1 MNEEIEIKFSPPKGL
16 LPIIASQSMM
26 GNKKIL
32 WSIGVLFALVF
43 GILAYIAL
51 LPLFGKNSENL
62 ENSISLLQ
70 TFLTILGMLFA
81 VSYAANQKNNQN
93 NPEKFLENFFNN
105 FHIERFSKNFTKSR
119 RSRFSDYKI
128 LLKYNKDGETQIG
141 YNLEYD
147 NFFIYSSKEKIE
159 KIARENN
166 LEKFG
171 NSSLWLGENCSG
183 SYNERISQLREYI
196 DFVEKNF

>member
-1 MNEEIEIKFSPPKGL
+1 MNS
-16 LPIIASQSMM
+16 
-26 GNKKIL
+26 
-32 WSIGVLFALVF
+32 
-43 GILAYIAL
+43 
-51 LPLFGKNSENL
+51 
-62 ENSISLLQ
+62 
-70 TFLTILGMLFA
+70 
-81 VSYAANQKNNQN
+81 
-93 NPEKFLENFFNN
+93 EKFLQEFFENFEIKN
-105 FHIERFSKNFTKSR
+105 ISENFTKSR

-159 KIARENN
+159 EIARENN

-183 SYNERISQLREYI
+183 SYHERISQLREYI